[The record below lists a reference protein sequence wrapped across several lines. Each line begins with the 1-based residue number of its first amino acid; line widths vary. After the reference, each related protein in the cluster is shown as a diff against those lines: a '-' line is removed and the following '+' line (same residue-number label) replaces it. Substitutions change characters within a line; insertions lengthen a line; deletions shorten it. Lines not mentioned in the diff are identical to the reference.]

1 MDQMMKKMMQ
11 DMVKDPPDIN
21 HALETSAHIQRC
33 INIYFYGKEKRFKA
47 SPKKEE
53 DEKTT

>member
-1 MDQMMKKMMQ
+1 MKKMMQ